1 MESILYRVKYL
12 IYILFAF
19 IVVSIP
25 TANIMAEVIDDDP
38 EAVSLYAKGKR
49 LLKEEN
55 YYNASQIFLELAG
68 RFSTSKNIDLFV
80 FNRAKAELYLSEYNK
95 AIASFSY
102 YIRKF
107 NNKIEY
113 PYAYYFRGNAHYLKG
128 NISQAIKDY
137 IAAYGLSNNDKLSNQ
152 AKASLEASF
161 KSARSINMG
170 ISDFQSIPQNKC
182 CDLIKILADIQLER
196 GEISKAKK
204 LLDYCNLTFDPSQ
217 VSGETMERYKDSYE
231 IAVVL
236 PFTGELNNFAQ
247 NIFNGIVIAAE
258 MFRENSG
265 KNIKLSTYD
274 TKGDPIEAGRI
285 IGELSKSF
293 ETDACIG
300 PLTSNEASVSSAA
313 LSCSSLPLIIPA
325 ATQAGLTRLSETSF
339 QLSPNIELEGI
350 RMAEYAIKNIQADSA
365 VIITST
371 ATEHLRM
378 ARAFSDR
385 FKQLGGNIVVIEYYR
400 PRDNDFGKIIRDIKT
415 LLIGFDSEDDYYIN
429 PDGDTLIPEEIVA
442 SVDCLF
448 LPGSPKQL
456 RQLAQ
461 QLHFYSLT
469 GSYLGSDGWSDESVM
484 KLGDNITKGIVFSS
498 PFLSTG
504 SGDEYFSFAAQY
516 DSHYGG
522 KPNRLTNLGYDAMKL
537 IAMAILDGNQSKES
551 VAEFIKNITDY
562 HGVSGFISFGEHR
575 ENMIMPLYKVELE
588 QAIPLI
594 KPNAVPTDNSNL
606 EEQN

>member
-1 MESILYRVKYL
+1 MKNF
-12 IYILFAF
+12 IYIL
-19 IVVSIP
+19 VVFLIALTL
-25 TANIMAEVIDDDP
+25 TANLTAEVIDDDP

-55 YYNASQIFLELAG
+55 YYNASQIFQELAG
-68 RFSTSKNIDLFV
+68 RFSNSKNIDLFV

-107 NNKIEY
+107 NNKASY
-113 PYAYYFRGNAHYLKG
+113 PYAYYFRGNAYYLKG

-137 IAAYGLSNNDKLSNQ
+137 ISAYGLSINSKLSNQ

-161 KSARSINMG
+161 KSASSINMG
-170 ISDFQSIPQNKC
+170 TNEFLTIPENKR

-196 GEISKAKK
+196 GEISKAKN

-217 VSGETMERYKDSYE
+217 ISGKTIDKFKNSYE

-236 PFTGELNNFAQ
+236 PFTGELNNFAK
-247 NIFNGIVIAAE
+247 NIFNGVVIATE
-258 MFRENSG
+258 MLRKNSG

-313 LSCSSLPLIIPA
+313 LSCTSLPLIIPA

-371 ATEHLRM
+371 SAEHLRM

-385 FKQLGGNIVVIEYYR
+385 FEQLGGNIVVIEYYR
-400 PRDNDFGKIIRDIKT
+400 PRDNDFGKIIRDIKA
-415 LLIGFDSEDDYYIN
+415 LLIGFDLEDDYYIN

-442 SVDCLF
+442 HIDCLF

-469 GSYLGSDGWSDESVM
+469 GFYLGSDGWSDESVM
-484 KLGDNITKGIVFSS
+484 KLGDDITKGIVFSS

-504 SGDEYFSFAAQY
+504 SGDKYFSFAAQY
-516 DSHYGG
+516 DSRYGG
-522 KPNRLTNLGYDAMKL
+522 KPNRLTCLGYDAMKL

-551 VAEFIKNITDY
+551 IAGFIKNVTGFY
-562 HGVSGFISFGEHR
+562 GVSGLISFGEHR

-588 QAIPLI
+588 QAIPLV
-594 KPNAVPTDNSNL
+594 KPNAVPQDSSYIET
-606 EEQN
+606 QN